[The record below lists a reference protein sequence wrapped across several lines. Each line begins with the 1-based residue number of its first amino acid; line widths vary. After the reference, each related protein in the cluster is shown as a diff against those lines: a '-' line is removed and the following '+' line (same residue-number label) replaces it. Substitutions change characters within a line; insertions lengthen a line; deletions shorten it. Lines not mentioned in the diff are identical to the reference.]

1 MGSRVG
7 IRDFS
12 VMTVLSRTT
21 LRQYHDLGLLVP
33 PHIDAH
39 SGYWLYDTSQVD
51 LACTIGRLSEL
62 GMSVADVKALL
73 SSDDV
78 AARNRIISA
87 HLQRMDTDLQ
97 RTRGATN
104 ALRELL
110 TNVPHHASIAL
121 RHERSTRVWAVTA
134 SMGIDE
140 LDSWLIVAMHQLQ
153 DAVRSSAVRAVG
165 PPGCLFERELFAES
179 CGEASV
185 MIPVM
190 GTHEPPARVD
200 ERMLPAT
207 DVAVL
212 TRHGC
217 DSRIGRNYG
226 QLGTYVSE
234 HLIGD
239 EGPIREYYLGAAP
252 TDFTTFQRT
261 EICWP
266 IFSTALE

>member
-1 MGSRVG
+1 V
-7 IRDFS
+7 
-12 VMTVLSRTT
+12 V
-21 LRQYHDLGLLVP
+21 
-33 PHIDAH
+33 
-39 SGYWLYDTSQVD
+39 
-51 LACTIGRLSEL
+51 
-62 GMSVADVKALL
+62 
-73 SSDDV
+73 
-78 AARNRIISA
+78 ARNRIISA

-97 RTRGATN
+97 RTRDAAS

-110 TNVPHHASIAL
+110 MSAPHHASIAL
-121 RHERSTRVWAVTA
+121 RHERSTLVWAVTA
-134 SMGIDE
+134 CVGIDE
-140 LDSWLIVAMHQLQ
+140 LDSWFSVAMHQLR
-153 DAVRSSAVRAVG
+153 DVVRSSGVCAVG
-165 PPGCLFERELFAES
+165 PPGCLFERELFTES

-200 ERMLPAT
+200 QRMLPAT

-217 DSRIGRNYG
+217 DSRIGRSYG
-226 QLGTYVSE
+226 HLGTYVSQ

-252 TDFTTFQRT
+252 TDFATFRRT

-266 IFSTALE
+266 IFGTALA